1 MRDILSCLFMR
12 VYLVKENAIILT
24 YQLLALS
31 LMLLGT
37 QKNFLLLARQGNH
50 GGAAPTEFRII

>member
-50 GGAAPTEFRII
+50 WGITRT